1 MTSAGAKPTL
11 DGACQRGS
19 GALGPPNIDLVQAL
33 TADEMLSNNI
43 AHIEQMIP
51 GEDVALSKRR
61 LDLRRHLP
69 IRKGGQE
76 SFARL

>member
-1 MTSAGAKPTL
+1 
-11 DGACQRGS
+11 
-19 GALGPPNIDLVQAL
+19 
-33 TADEMLSNNI
+33 MLSNNI